1 MLMFHMS
8 GHQGHQRLTSAGEG
22 FISQVDKMTHLA
34 GVSQL
39 PSPATLV
46 SVLQACEESSCVGK
60 DVSYAWPQHH

>member
-1 MLMFHMS
+1 MFMSHVS
-8 GHQGHQRLTSAGEG
+8 GHQGHQRVTSAGEG

-46 SVLQACEESSCVGK
+46 SVLQAREKAVALERM
-60 DVSYAWPQHH
+60 

>member
-1 MLMFHMS
+1 MFMSHVS
-8 GHQGHQRLTSAGEG
+8 GHQGHQRVTLAGEG

-46 SVLQACEESSCVGK
+46 SVLQAREKAVALERM
-60 DVSYAWPQHH
+60 